1 MYSGSICYLSVLR
14 VREYQLFSLQ
24 HFHCQRGSEA
34 SISTIIIK
42 HRVKNRFRLPTQ
54 TQYNAF
60 GEIFGPFKKL
70 GNIKQTSWFTFC
82 RGSRLTTP
90 ADWDIGRQPIKIT
103 LCQNR
108 PNSNDGIF
116 DSVSISFL
124 CHPSEE
130 RSILIQPM
138 PVEMGG
144 FDLDS
149 KSDAGKS
156 SGGRI
161 LVSYN
166 QLVISIQV
174 QNSEASNKVANCNQ
188 LKS

>member
-1 MYSGSICYLSVLR
+1 MYSGSICYRSVLR
-14 VREYQLFSLQ
+14 VCEYQLFIPQ
-24 HFHCQRGSEA
+24 HFHCQKRLWSLNLHNHRQA
-34 SISTIIIK
+34 SVESL
-42 HRVKNRFRLPTQ
+42 FRLPTQ
-54 TQYNAF
+54 PNAF
-60 GEIFGPFKKL
+60 GEIFGPSKKL

-124 CHPSEE
+124 SHPSEE

-138 PVEMGG
+138 PIEMGG

-149 KSDAGKS
+149 KSDAGNS

-161 LVSYN
+161 SASYN

-174 QNSEASNKVANCNQ
+174 QNSEASNKVANF
-188 LKS
+188 

>member
-42 HRVKNRFRLPTQ
+42 HRVKNRLRLRTQ
-54 TQYNAF
+54 TQCNTF

-124 CHPSEE
+124 SHPSEE
-130 RSILIQPM
+130 RGPGLYWYNRCQLRW
-138 PVEMGG
+138 GG

-149 KSDAGKS
+149 KSDAGNS

-174 QNSEASNKVANCNQ
+174 QNKVANCNQ
-188 LKS
+188 LKSW